1 MMVLLWIGSII
12 ITSVIAEKK
21 KLNVGGYIVFSIF
34 LGPIAVLFVLLASS
48 RRAEPIENEEVF
60 TLEDAK
66 QNLFDI
72 KKSIESLMKKAD
84 SLEKEIRKLSGEE
97 SKNASKSKKSLAS
110 KKIIKPAVNIRKIEQ
125 DKDKSLD
132 FESKFGR
139 YWLNKIGI
147 IVLTLGVGYLISYSV
162 QYFGLMNAYVR
173 ILFGYSFCGVLFF
186 FGSKL
191 EKNKQYRNLGYALLA
206 GAWAL
211 TYFTTFAMHHFEVSK
226 IITNQY
232 IDLFLLMIVVL
243 GMLKHALKY
252 RSESMTALSLLIA
265 YMTSTLSDVSQF
277 TFLSTLII
285 SLIVLVLVYKFQWI
299 KTLILGII
307 ASYFI
312 HFIWVQQHI
321 QAHQHSYEH
330 NITSLL
336 FLSVYLIVFGV
347 GIHLFRLK
355 RRVKIIKF

>member
-132 FESKFGR
+132 
-139 YWLNKIGI
+139 
-147 IVLTLGVGYLISYSV
+147 
-162 QYFGLMNAYVR
+162 
-173 ILFGYSFCGVLFF
+173 
-186 FGSKL
+186 
-191 EKNKQYRNLGYALLA
+191 
-206 GAWAL
+206 
-211 TYFTTFAMHHFEVSK
+211 
-226 IITNQY
+226 
-232 IDLFLLMIVVL
+232 
-243 GMLKHALKY
+243 
-252 RSESMTALSLLIA
+252 
-265 YMTSTLSDVSQF
+265 
-277 TFLSTLII
+277 
-285 SLIVLVLVYKFQWI
+285 
-299 KTLILGII
+299 
-307 ASYFI
+307 
-312 HFIWVQQHI
+312 
-321 QAHQHSYEH
+321 
-330 NITSLL
+330 
-336 FLSVYLIVFGV
+336 
-347 GIHLFRLK
+347 
-355 RRVKIIKF
+355 